1 MRRHLV
7 PICLAFALQPTSVS
21 AQETA
26 PQIEDEADK
35 PSIEISGFV
44 RARYVSILEG
54 ADGPDFVGENDG
66 FGLENARLV
75 ADIKKRAMFARISID
90 GAVDRRE
97 ANNTAV
103 GQVDVGLRDAW
114 IGYETEA
121 GFGLL
126 VGQFKPPFDAEELQ
140 STADMIFIDRAV
152 ESRGVRGVEGF
163 NTNGLSLQRQAGI
176 QTYGRYQF
184 DDAWRIEYALS
195 VTNGSGAN
203 RPLND
208 NESLAYIGR
217 VSLHQGPYL
226 TLGGGAYHNRVTN
239 GVPPDLLSEDEF
251 GWVVDL
257 KYQRPIGPVRILL
270 SGQYMSQS
278 TDSIDVPD
286 EPTITA
292 RGYHGA
298 AGVALPMGLILAY
311 RYAYLDPTAEF
322 ESEDP
327 AATAVLDNDA
337 VTLHTAALSYGFKDI
352 PVQLQMNYTL
362 LAEQDGRTIDND
374 RLDLLVQAIF

>member
-1 MRRHLV
+1 MRLHLSFF
-7 PICLAFALQPTSVS
+7 CLAFALQPVLVA
-21 AQETA
+21 AQESKA
-26 PQIEDEADK
+26 ELEAQSEK

-44 RARYVSILEG
+44 RARYVSIFESS
-54 ADGPDFVGENDG
+54 DGPDFVGENDG
-66 FGLENARLV
+66 FFLENARLV
-75 ADIKKRAMFARISID
+75 ADVKKRSMFARISID
-90 GAVDRRE
+90 GSVDRRD

-103 GQVDVGLRDAW
+103 GQVDVGMRDAW
-114 IGYETEA
+114 VGYETKA
-121 GFGLL
+121 GFGIL

-140 STADMIFIDRAV
+140 STADMVFIDRSV

-163 NTNGLSLQRQAGI
+163 NTSGLSLPRQAGV
-176 QTYGRYQF
+176 QTYGRVHF
-184 DDAWRIEYALS
+184 DDQWRLDYALS
-195 VTNGSGAN
+195 VTNGSRAN
-203 RPLND
+203 QPVND
-208 NESLAYIGR
+208 NETLAYIGR
-217 VSLHQGPYL
+217 ISLHQGPYM
-226 TLGGGAYHNRVTN
+226 TIGCGAYQNRVTN
-239 GVPPDLLSEDEF
+239 GVPPDLLSEDLF

-257 KYQRPIGPVRILL
+257 KYQRPVGPVRLLL

-278 TDSIDVPD
+278 TDALDVPD
-286 EPTITA
+286 EPTMTA

-298 AGVALPMGLILAY
+298 AGVELPMGVILAY
-311 RYAYLDPTAEF
+311 RYAYVDPTAEF

-362 LAEQDGRTIDND
+362 FAEQDGRTIDND